1 MELALH
7 RGEGATGP
15 GHLFLK
21 SFTILAS
28 FILPFAL
35 PMERRIPIRRPLPG
49 APAVASLKCLRLIF
63 IVGLFVILLLL
74 FGEKRKH
81 YL

>member
-7 RGEGATGP
+7 RGEGATGL

-49 APAVASLKCLRLIF
+49 APAVASLKFLHLY
-63 IVGLFVILLLL
+63 LLW
-74 FGEKRKH
+74 G